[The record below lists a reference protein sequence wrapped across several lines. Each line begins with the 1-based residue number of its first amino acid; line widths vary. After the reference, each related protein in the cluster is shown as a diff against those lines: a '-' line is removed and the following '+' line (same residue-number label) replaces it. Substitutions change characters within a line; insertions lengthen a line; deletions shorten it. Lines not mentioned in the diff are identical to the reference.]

1 MRDSSLDKM
10 YKNTNAE
17 NMLETAFFF
26 FLKPCFF
33 SKSFLFSYILM
44 PEVQEIF
51 FCNCTCSST
60 TSTAVIKA
68 QYQRDTIF
76 LLRTCQSF
84 VSQGRKISPGTT
96 LFFCNSSNSERQRKI
111 DFCRRIESTV
121 REKECKEFQGKNQIA
136 KLEN

>member
-51 FCNCTCSST
+51 F
-60 TSTAVIKA
+60 AIVLVVV
-68 QYQRDTIF
+68 
-76 LLRTCQSF
+76 LLVQSLKL
-84 VSQGRKISPGTT
+84 SISVT
-96 LFFCNSSNSERQRKI
+96 LFFFSGHVK
-111 DFCRRIESTV
+111 V
-121 REKECKEFQGKNQIA
+121 
-136 KLEN
+136 L

>member
-44 PEVQEIF
+44 LEVQEIF
-51 FCNCTCSST
+51 F
-60 TSTAVIKA
+60 AIVLVVV
-68 QYQRDTIF
+68 
-76 LLRTCQSF
+76 LLVQSLKL
-84 VSQGRKISPGTT
+84 SISVT
-96 LFFCNSSNSERQRKI
+96 LFFFSGHVK
-111 DFCRRIESTV
+111 V
-121 REKECKEFQGKNQIA
+121 
-136 KLEN
+136 L